1 VRRPV
6 SRREPNPTIEISRP
20 NANPVFA
27 GARLPKGSGKP
38 PGRVLWDSV
47 MIGDGFL
54 RFLVKELGQQKGV
67 YRPLGARPSHDSA
80 GKLVLQVTFAAPS
93 PLLLFGGQ

>member
-1 VRRPV
+1 
-6 SRREPNPTIEISRP
+6 
-20 NANPVFA
+20 
-27 GARLPKGSGKP
+27 
-38 PGRVLWDSV
+38 